1 MGKILKREW
10 ESNIWMRILTISSII
25 LIIASFFIPPLG
37 IIDGSILA
45 AVGELEAFGVLWILM
60 YAIEKGTNAS
70 FKKGDVEVEIKEK
83 EEEKENKADVVDV

>member
-1 MGKILKREW
+1 MKEILKVTW

-37 IIDGSILA
+37 TIDGSILA
-45 AVGELEAFGVLWILM
+45 AVGELEVFGVLWIVFH
-60 YAIEKGTNAS
+60 AIEKGTAAS

-83 EEEKENKADVVDV
+83 EEKADA